1 MFRFN
6 NDLMRTAPQKEKSV
20 FAFIGCTLESD
31 FMLCIYLVG
40 LMNSK
45 WVILDEK
52 HDPCSKKE
60 A

>member
-1 MFRFN
+1 MY
-6 NDLMRTAPQKEKSV
+6 TVPQKEKSV
-20 FAFIGCTLESD
+20 FAFIGCTLDSN

-45 WVILDEK
+45 WVILDLK
-52 HDPCSKKE
+52 LNPCSKKE